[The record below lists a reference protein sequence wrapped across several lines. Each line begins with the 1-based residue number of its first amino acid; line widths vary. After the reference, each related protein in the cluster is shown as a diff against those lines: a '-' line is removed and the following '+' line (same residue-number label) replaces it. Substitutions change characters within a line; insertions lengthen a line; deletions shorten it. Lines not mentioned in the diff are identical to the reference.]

1 MSMTSRIYDSARQRD
16 GEQLRRDGWRNGI
29 LAVSVSD
36 QRLTTLEREAI
47 RVIGERLYGGT
58 NGKGAYTQGGPSV
71 ALW

>member
-16 GEQLRRDGWRNGI
+16 GEQLRRDGWRNGM

-47 RVIGERLYGGT
+47 RAIGERLYGGGR
-58 NGKGAYTQGGPSV
+58 GKGA
-71 ALW
+71 

>member
-1 MSMTSRIYDSARQRD
+1 MSMTSRIYDQAQHRD

-47 RVIGERLYGGT
+47 RAIGERLYGGAR
-58 NGKGAYTQGGPSV
+58 GKGA
-71 ALW
+71 

>member
-47 RVIGERLYGGT
+47 RVIGERLYGGAH
-58 NGKGAYTQGGPSV
+58 GSRS
-71 ALW
+71 

>member
-47 RVIGERLYGGT
+47 RAIGERLYGGAHGT
-58 NGKGAYTQGGPSV
+58 RP
-71 ALW
+71 

>member
-1 MSMTSRIYDSARQRD
+1 MGMTSRIYDSARQRD

-47 RVIGERLYGGT
+47 RVIGERLYGGV
-58 NGKGAYTQGGPSV
+58 NGKRA
-71 ALW
+71 

>member
-16 GEQLRRDGWRNGI
+16 GEQLRRDGWKTGI

-47 RVIGERLYGGT
+47 RAIGERLYGGAHGT
-58 NGKGAYTQGGPSV
+58 RP
-71 ALW
+71 

>member
-1 MSMTSRIYDSARQRD
+1 MNMTSRIYDSARQRD

-47 RVIGERLYGGT
+47 RAIGERLYGGAHGT
-58 NGKGAYTQGGPSV
+58 RP
-71 ALW
+71 